1 MTSAPVA
8 AHAPAKHAT
17 RGVASAVRPR
27 GVGLP
32 ARSAGP
38 AVERFLQL
46 QRTAGNAAV
55 AQMLSR
61 YALQQA
67 VGGGLRVGPPNDRF
81 EREAHAASAA
91 VAAGRPVRSL
101 SRVPATGPE
110 QELQP
115 ATLPLA
121 QGLARPEDERVPQR
135 LAQPLCAACGAEER
149 GVQRVPAEPVAGGL
163 DTENAAR
170 AMAAAGSGAA
180 LEPDQRRG
188 MEQSFGRDL
197 RAVRVHSGAAAQRAA
212 TALQARAFASGND
225 IFLGAGES
233 PRDRALMA
241 HELAH
246 VVQQTG
252 PAAAQAPR
260 PVARLARGEALPAS
274 PGTLQAQRT
283 VNTVQREEGD
293 TWDAITGAA
302 SELGQAASDVGDALL
317 QQALALLPASVAAAI
332 REIQAQGILGY
343 LGSLIRR
350 EVGAIFGRL
359 ADMSPALATAISGI
373 EDVGGRI
380 GAILGALAGGDCE
393 PLFAAIASLQSAI
406 GDAAGAAWNRIT
418 EFLAPV
424 GEFFRDIWNRFGAPT
439 IDWLKQVAQESWDKI
454 TGLGQQIWAA
464 TGPLRDALGATF
476 GAAWGGIKRLIGI
489 GDEGESGGGL
499 IGWVSAQANR
509 AWEGIKALAA
519 PVLEPIGRM
528 VAKVQEVLPLSAIM
542 DLRGT
547 VQGWLDKVSAA
558 ATSLGQPDT
567 MGSEA
572 GQGSL
577 RDTLL
582 PALNNAIS
590 GVQGGAQAAA
600 GWVSGQIG
608 GLAQSVTGVLD
619 EIGQNPVLGVLS
631 GGLSWLRGGVDQ
643 LSSWAQAG
651 VGTVFGLVDQGL
663 ASLGG
668 FARRALDFLLQLGA
682 TLGDLAGRLGDLV
695 VGSLWR
701 AIPACIRDPVVDF
714 LVNQV
719 LRRIPVFSQL
729 LDVPDLWKRVSG
741 LAMTLIRQVFIDGDL
756 AKAAWTFFSAMLN
769 LIGLPPD
776 LVTGIM
782 ARAASVLGDILRDP
796 VGFLKN
802 LLQAM
807 KEGISSFLGN
817 ALTHLLAGVS
827 GWLFGQAQKAGLTPP
842 ADFSLGEVFRFVLDV
857 LGLGTDFIF
866 ERLSKATGIAAA
878 TLRRGVELAGEALSW
893 ISDIITEGPAAL
905 WRHVKDQLS
914 NLWDTVLDA
923 VVSWVSETIV
933 AQAIKKL
940 LTSLDPSGIGA
951 VVNSIIAIYNAI
963 ESAVEYLRPML
974 EIVKSV
980 LDGVG
985 DIARGATAGAAA
997 FVERSMA
1004 QAVPI
1009 VVGFLA
1015 NQVGLGD
1022 AGHRIAEMVEKL
1034 RKRVTAVVDRLI
1046 EGAKGLLK
1054 KLGLGGGR
1062 DEPDTRTDAQKKA
1075 AVHAAVTDAEK
1086 LLDAPGASPA
1096 AVRAALPALKTK
1108 HSLTRIE
1115 LKRSGD
1121 QYSVAAKINP
1131 DEETPKKKLGEPD
1144 DYIEV
1149 KAAEERKTTRD
1160 VEKWVLARITE
1171 VDSDKRTFLYK
1182 TVNTITTPEVKGLK
1196 SFDAEGKSWRKSSQ
1210 AKARM
1215 SDDQMETE
1223 NKKEKWDD
1231 KKIAVKV
1238 LNYRRHENQVNIP
1251 ESEWEHIIEQ
1261 SNTEI
1266 HSSRNLALT
1275 SGALNNKLQVCYKYA
1290 YSSDQAPEGLP
1301 GTDGMSLR
1309 DYLSGKPLRTQYLWK
1324 RRFYARF
1331 DAALDWKRSPRG
1343 KWRELDASKAK
1354 FGPKREGCD

>member
-1 MTSAPVA
+1 
-8 AHAPAKHAT
+8 
-17 RGVASAVRPR
+17 
-27 GVGLP
+27 
-32 ARSAGP
+32 
-38 AVERFLQL
+38 
-46 QRTAGNAAV
+46 
-55 AQMLSR
+55 
-61 YALQQA
+61 
-67 VGGGLRVGPPNDRF
+67 
-81 EREAHAASAA
+81 
-91 VAAGRPVRSL
+91 
-101 SRVPATGPE
+101 
-110 QELQP
+110 
-115 ATLPLA
+115 
-121 QGLARPEDERVPQR
+121 
-135 LAQPLCAACGAEER
+135 
-149 GVQRVPAEPVAGGL
+149 
-163 DTENAAR
+163 
-170 AMAAAGSGAA
+170 MAAAGSGAV

-188 MEQSFGRDL
+188 MERSFGRDL
-197 RAVRVHSGAAAQRAA
+197 RAVRVHTGAAAQRAT
-212 TALQARAFASGND
+212 TALQARAFASGNE

-233 PRDRALMA
+233 AGDRALMA

-252 PAAAQAPR
+252 PVAAQAPR
-260 PVARLARGEALPAS
+260 PVARLARAEALPAARA
-274 PGTLQAQRT
+274 TLPVQRT
-283 VNTVQREEGD
+283 VSTVQREEGD
-293 TWDAITGAA
+293 AWDTVTDAAADLGGA
-302 SELGQAASDVGDALL
+302 VGEIGEALL
-317 QQALALLPASVAAAI
+317 AKALDLLPAPVAAAI
-332 REIQAQGILGY
+332 RDIQAQGILGY
-343 LGSLIRR
+343 LGGLVRKGL
-350 EVGAIFGRL
+350 GAILGGL
-359 ADMSPALATAISGI
+359 ADMSPALATAIVAI
-373 EDVGGRI
+373 EDVGARI
-380 GAILGALAGGDCE
+380 GAVLGALAGGDCG
-393 PLFAAIASLQSAI
+393 PLFAAISSLQSAI
-406 GDAAGAAWNRIT
+406 SDAAGAAWDRLA
-418 EFLAPV
+418 EFFAPV
-424 GEFFRDIWNRFGAPT
+424 GAFFRNIWNSFGAPT
-439 IDWLKQVAQESWDKI
+439 IDWLKQVAQETWDEI
-454 TGLGQQIWAA
+454 TGLGQQLWAA
-464 TGPLRDALGATF
+464 TGPLRETLGAAF
-476 GAAWGGIKRLIGI
+476 GAAWSGIKRLLGV
-489 GDEGESGGGL
+489 GEEGESGGGL

-509 AWEGIKALAA
+509 AWEGIKAQAA
-519 PVLEPIGRM
+519 PVLEPLGQV
-528 VAKVQEVLPLSAIM
+528 VAKVQEVLPLGAIM

-547 VQGWLDKVSAA
+547 VQGWLDKVSAT

-608 GLAQSVTGVLD
+608 GLAQLVATMLD
-619 EIGQNPVLGVLS
+619 GIGQNPILGALS

-776 LVTGIM
+776 LVTGIV

-893 ISDIITEGPAAL
+893 ISDIVTEGPAAL

-951 VVNSIIAIYNAI
+951 VVNSVIAIYSAI

-1004 QAVPI
+1004 QAVPV

-1046 EGAKGLLK
+1046 EGAKGLLGK
-1054 KLGLGGGR
+1054 VGSFGKAAAGTLARWLGLTTTFETEDGTTHTLSVEPQGASAEIMLASTAKPLSAHLDDFRAHLGDLEDRAEQAKVRALLRQAEPLARMLEKDARLAAKEKIDSDEWKVIQSRIKGSEAAIRPKLR
-1062 DEPDTRTDAQKKA
+1062 DIMNVLGIRAPKQIPDPIRVEFDKKSSKAPPPGAKGYDVYLKEYARQLSLQQNAINAMMVEDWLANRAKFEQRGETHGNKRDPASDRAQRDLRERTRMLLIRRLTLPIASKA
-1075 AVHAAVTDAEK
+1075 AVVTMVDADPYLSEFV
-1086 LLDAPGASPA
+1086 ANVFASFSLTTRKA
-1096 AVRAALPALKTK
+1096 GLAERTASEQVNLWLAEQAALHSPDQVAGGEFDTLTGLGVQIVNGDIGKNWGKFNKPHHLANNLQKDVQVAMQKLNVRRAFWRLVRMNVVLK
-1108 HSLTRIE
+1108 
-1115 LKRSGD
+1115 
-1121 QYSVAAKINP
+1121 
-1131 DEETPKKKLGEPD
+1131 
-1144 DYIEV
+1144 
-1149 KAAEERKTTRD
+1149 
-1160 VEKWVLARITE
+1160 
-1171 VDSDKRTFLYK
+1171 
-1182 TVNTITTPEVKGLK
+1182 
-1196 SFDAEGKSWRKSSQ
+1196 
-1210 AKARM
+1210 
-1215 SDDQMETE
+1215 
-1223 NKKEKWDD
+1223 
-1231 KKIAVKV
+1231 
-1238 LNYRRHENQVNIP
+1238 
-1251 ESEWEHIIEQ
+1251 
-1261 SNTEI
+1261 
-1266 HSSRNLALT
+1266 
-1275 SGALNNKLQVCYKYA
+1275 
-1290 YSSDQAPEGLP
+1290 
-1301 GTDGMSLR
+1301 
-1309 DYLSGKPLRTQYLWK
+1309 
-1324 RRFYARF
+1324 
-1331 DAALDWKRSPRG
+1331 
-1343 KWRELDASKAK
+1343 
-1354 FGPKREGCD
+1354 